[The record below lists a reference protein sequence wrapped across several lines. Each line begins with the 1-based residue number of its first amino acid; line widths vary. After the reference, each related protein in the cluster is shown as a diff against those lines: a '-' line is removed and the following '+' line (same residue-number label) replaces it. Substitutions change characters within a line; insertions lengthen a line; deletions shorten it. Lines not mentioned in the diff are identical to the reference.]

1 MILKAG
7 TYRFN
12 DVLTSGGVI
21 VNSAEVN
28 PPSYL
33 AEITYNG
40 ETIAQLNAGETCTI
54 KCAGLPMETDIIIKI
69 NEVN

>member
-12 DVLTSGGVI
+12 EVLTELDNEI
-21 VNSAEVN
+21 NA
-28 PPSYL
+28 PSYL

-40 ETIAQLNAGETCTI
+40 ETIAQLNAGETCTLT
-54 KCAGLPMETDIIIKI
+54 CANLPMETDIIVK
-69 NEVN
+69 VNG